1 MTLSKI
7 RIEMARDREFPE
19 GSARHGYE
27 FVAPLDK
34 KGHIDA
40 KSWQRHRSQCRVK
53 RFWAGEPDEIGH
65 LVRKPGGSWAFHY
78 DIHGDIDD
86 DESGY
91 RFGDHAFM
99 AVHLSEGEHDVALTY
114 RPRSFVIGAW
124 ISGVTALL
132 LLMVWGAGR
141 GWARASSALRPP

>member
-1 MTLSKI
+1 MVLNKI
-7 RIEMARDREFPE
+7 RIEMARDRDFPE
-19 GSARHGYE
+19 GSAQHGYE

-53 RFWAGEPDEIGH
+53 RFWEGEPDEIGH
-65 LVRKPGGSWAFHY
+65 LVRKPEGSWAFHY

-91 RFGDHAFM
+91 RFGDHAFTPGEYI
-99 AVHLSEGEHDVALTY
+99 SIREHDEDMKTFRIV
-114 RPRSFVIGAW
+114 S
-124 ISGVTALL
+124 VTPLGSNA
-132 LLMVWGAGR
+132 
-141 GWARASSALRPP
+141 

>member
-1 MTLSKI
+1 MVLSKI

-19 GSARHGYE
+19 GSAQHGYE

-40 KSWQRHRSQCRVK
+40 QSWQRHRSQCRVK
-53 RFWAGEPDEIGH
+53 RFWEGEPDEIGH

-78 DIHGDIDD
+78 DIHGDIND

-91 RFGDHAFM
+91 RFGDHAF
-99 AVHLSEGEHDVALTY
+99 VRGEYISIREHDEDMKTFRIVSVNPVGLD
-114 RPRSFVIGAW
+114 V
-124 ISGVTALL
+124 
-132 LLMVWGAGR
+132 
-141 GWARASSALRPP
+141 